1 MNGVA
6 VIRQLLTANG
16 ALTALMPASRIAAGI
31 LPQGTAL
38 PALSIMLISSVD
50 RNIPTPGVRRRVT
63 DRVQVT
69 VLAANYPAQRQI
81 LAAVKKAAADT
92 MPTVS
97 GISEVV
103 VHTDS
108 TGPDFMDDKATIYMG
123 SQDFR
128 VTYNE
133 VR

>member
-6 VIRQLLTANG
+6 AIRQLLAGNA
-16 ALTALMPASRIAAGI
+16 ALTAVVPATKIAAGT
-31 LPQGTAL
+31 LPQGTTL
-38 PALSIMLISSVD
+38 PAISIMLVSSVD
-50 RNIPTPGVRRRVT
+50 RNIPAPVTKRRVT

-69 VLAANYPAQRQI
+69 VMAATYPVQRQV
-81 LAAVKKAAADT
+81 LALVKRAAADT

-108 TGPDFMDDKATIYMG
+108 AGPDFMDEKATIYLG

-128 VTYNE
+128 VSYNE

>member
-1 MNGVA
+1 MNGIA
-6 VIRQLLTANG
+6 AIRQLLAANQ
-16 ALTALMPASRIAAGI
+16 ALTAIVPAARIAAGV

-38 PALSIMLISSVD
+38 PAISITLVSSVD
-50 RNIPTPGVRRRVT
+50 RNIPAPVSKRRVT

-69 VLAANYPAQRQI
+69 VLASTYPMQRQI
-81 LAAVKKAAADT
+81 LAAVRKAAADT
-92 MPTVS
+92 MPTVN

-103 VHTDS
+103 VHTES
-108 TGPDFMDDKATIYMG
+108 AGPDFMDEKATIYMG

-128 VTYNE
+128 VSYNE

>member
-6 VIRQLLTANG
+6 AIRQLLASNA
-16 ALTALMPASRIAAGI
+16 ALTALVPSNRIGAGV
-31 LPQGTAL
+31 LPQGTTL
-38 PALSIMLISSVD
+38 PALSVTLVSSVD
-50 RNIPTPGVRRRVT
+50 RNIPQPGANRRVT

-69 VLAANYPAQRQI
+69 VLAANYPQQRQI

-97 GISEVV
+97 GITDVV
-103 VHTDS
+103 AHTDS
-108 TGPDFMDDKATIYMG
+108 TGPDFMDEKATIYMG

-128 VTYNE
+128 VSYNE

>member
-1 MNGVA
+1 MNGIVA
-6 VIRQLLTANG
+6 IRQLLAANG
-16 ALTALMPASRIAAGI
+16 ALTALVPSARIAAGV
-31 LPQGTAL
+31 LPQGTTL
-38 PALSIMLISSVD
+38 PALSVTQVSSLD
-50 RNIPTPGVRRRVT
+50 RNIPSPGAKRRVT

-69 VLAANYPAQRQI
+69 VLASSYPEQRQI
-81 LAAVKKAAADT
+81 LGAVKKAASDK
-92 MPTVS
+92 MPTVT
-97 GISEVV
+97 GITDVV

-108 TGPDFMDDKATIYMG
+108 AGPDFMDEKATIYMG